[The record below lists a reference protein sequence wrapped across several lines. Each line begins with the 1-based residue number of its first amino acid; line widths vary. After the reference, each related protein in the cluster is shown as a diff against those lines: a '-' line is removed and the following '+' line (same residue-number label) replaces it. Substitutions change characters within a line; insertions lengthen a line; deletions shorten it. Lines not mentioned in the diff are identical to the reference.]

1 VRDKGEGPWELRK
14 NDTDTGRGTRFEKNT
29 SKQEQKEKET

>member
-14 NDTDTGRGTRFEKNT
+14 NDTDAGRGTGFEK
-29 SKQEQKEKET
+29 KHI